1 MARSPASGRR
11 CTSPFRLPKPSPR
24 PTANSGA
31 ASAPTAAADASSR
44 RRPRPETQ
52 LTSSPTSVLCDRMR
66 RGGGSRALLERG
78 LQVGRPVVFAQQI
91 TKGLVGKLLERLHRV
106 APEQVQGLPGLLVE
120 FHELTPD
127 TGRPLGHDDLLRW
140 SGLRII
146 EQRLGTSAMATS
158 TLAAGR
164 DACYPSP
171 MPALI
176 LPLAEAAVHLPAR
189 GALIGLD
196 LGTKTI
202 GVATSDPDRRLATAI
217 ETIARRNFSADAARL
232 LALARE
238 RRAVGFVLGLPINM
252 DGSEGPR
259 AQSTR
264 AFARNLAR
272 LTELPIALW
281 DERLSTAAVERE
293 LIAANVTR
301 AKRKAVIDQHA
312 AIYILQGAL
321 DRLRRGALAPLR
333 H

>member
-11 CTSPFRLPKPSPR
+11 CTSPFHSPKPSPR

-31 ASAPTAAADASSR
+31 ASAPTAAGAASSR
-44 RRPRPETQ
+44 RRLRPDPQ
-52 LTSSPTSVLCDRMR
+52 LASSPISVLCDRMR
-66 RGGGSRALLERG
+66 RGGGSCALLERG
-78 LQVGRPVVFAQQI
+78 LQVGRPVVLAQQI
-91 TKGLVGKLLERLHRV
+91 AEGLVGKLLERLHRV
-106 APEQVQGLPGLLVE
+106 APEQVQGRPSLLIE
-120 FHELTPD
+120 FHELTPGM
-127 TGRPLGHDDLLRW
+127 GRPLGHDDLLRW
-140 SGLRII
+140 SGRRII
-146 EQRLGTSAMATS
+146 EQRIGTSAMATS
-158 TLAAGR
+158 ALAAGQH
-164 DACYPSP
+164 ACYPSP

-176 LPLAEAAVHLPAR
+176 LPLAEAALHLPAR

-202 GVATSDPDRRLATAI
+202 GVAASDPDRRLATAV
-217 ETIARRNFSADAARL
+217 ETIARKNFSADAARL
-232 LALARE
+232 LALAAE
-238 RRAVGFVLGLPINM
+238 RQAAAFVLGLPINM

-301 AKRKAVIDQHA
+301 ARRAKVIDQHA
-312 AIYILQGAL
+312 AAFILQGAL
-321 DRLRRGALAPLR
+321 DRLARGALAPSR